1 MQMAVSD
8 AKALALPPS
17 SAWWRKQ
24 QPARS
29 AERAEKGAEQR
40 EDRLDEDGD
49 RAGRRRIEDAEPAAA
64 TLTPFA
70 QGAPRLRR
78 LKGMARTH
86 FATWMARELTYR
98 ADADPQLLVTGA
110 QLPAPLPTSCRAL
123 RDLLAATCPTEEI
136 DGETWLEFLTKADD
150 VDSDEDSDE
159 EDQDQ

>member
-1 MQMAVSD
+1 MLSALERARELQPLD
-8 AKALALPPS
+8 TAKARRDAASLAAG
-17 SAWWRKQ
+17 SADRDVEMRESRLDAHGDR
-24 QPARS
+24 PGRG
-29 AERAEKGAEQR
+29 RAE
-40 EDRLDEDGD
+40 
-49 RAGRRRIEDAEPAAA
+49 DAPPATV

-70 QGAPRLRR
+70 IGRPRLRR

-98 ADADPQLLVTGA
+98 ADADPQRLVTGA

-136 DGETWLEFLTKADD
+136 DGETWLDFLTKADD